1 MMILGKP
8 EQRMSRVARQKLRD
22 DSQAVNIG
30 DDSGRHDKDF
40 FSPADPHG
48 SSQKPSCQKM
58 RNWTHYLGK
67 PPVCPVSL
75 AALTTAF
82 SVRIVAGT
90 HIQGWPRAYPEVFR
104 SRHHR

>member
-30 DDSGRHDKDF
+30 NDSGRHDKDF

-48 SSQKPSCQKM
+48 SSEKPSCQKM
-58 RNWTHYLGK
+58 RNWTHYLEK

-75 AALTTAF
+75 
-82 SVRIVAGT
+82 VC
-90 HIQGWPRAYPEVFR
+90 PRQSSRPHNSIFR
-104 SRHHR
+104 QNCRWNTYTRVGS